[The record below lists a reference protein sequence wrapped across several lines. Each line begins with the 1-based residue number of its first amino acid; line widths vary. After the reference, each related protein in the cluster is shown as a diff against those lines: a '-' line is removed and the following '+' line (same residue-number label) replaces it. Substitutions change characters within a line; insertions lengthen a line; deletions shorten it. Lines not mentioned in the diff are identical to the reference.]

1 MEISEIIIFQT
12 KKKKKK
18 IIVAKQNKRMYLSL
32 NAIVQW
38 I

>member
-12 KKKKKK
+12 KKKK